1 MENKNYYDILGV
13 SEKASQEEITAAK
26 NEMAKRYHPDANI
39 KNGIDTTE
47 KMQEILEAYHIL
59 SDPDRRSE
67 YDWSVSRKRPVMQTF
82 DLHNMDKEDDSS
94 LPDFVSYWKAANA
107 LFDIVQKSDPFFK
120 DKNYSDELTRLSTE
134 ALSHVILLRNSSIP
148 ERYWYPDIMNW
159 LLFTWFQHRNYT
171 ISYLLTL
178 YDEYAK
184 ENISALDKLKL
195 QKNTHRYQHS
205 IKRLVKF

>member
-134 ALSHVILLRNSSIP
+134 ALSHVVLLRNSSIP

-195 QKNTHRYQHS
+195 QKNSYQYQHS
-205 IKRLVKF
+205 IKRLVKI

>member
-1 MENKNYYDILGV
+1 MEDKNYYDILGV
-13 SEKASQEEITAAK
+13 SEKASLEDITAAK
-26 NEMAKRYHPDANI
+26 NELAKRFHPDVNI

-47 KMQEILEAYHIL
+47 KMQEILEAYRVL
-59 SDPDRRSE
+59 SNPDKRSE
-67 YDWSVSRKRPVMQTF
+67 YDWSQTRKRPVMQTF
-82 DLHNMDKEDDSS
+82 DLHHMEDDYDS
-94 LPDFVSYWKAANA
+94 LPDFVAYWKASNA
-107 LFDIVQKSDPFFK
+107 LFDIIQKSAPLFR
-120 DKNYSDELTRLSTE
+120 DKNYSEELTRLSTE
-134 ALSHVILLRNSSIP
+134 ALTHVVLLRNSSIP

-171 ISYLLTL
+171 VSYLLTL

-195 QKNTHRYQHS
+195 QKNTYHYQHS

>member
-13 SEKASQEEITAAK
+13 SEKASQEDITAAK
-26 NEMAKRYHPDANI
+26 NEMAKRYHPDVNI

-59 SDPDRRSE
+59 SDPDKRSE
-67 YDWSVSRKRPVMQTF
+67 YDWTISRKRPVMQTF
-82 DLHNMDKEDDSS
+82 DLHNMEEEDDSS
-94 LPDFVSYWKAANA
+94 LPDFVCYWKAANA
-107 LFDIVQKSDPFFK
+107 LFDIVQKSDPFFR

-134 ALSHVILLRNSSIP
+134 ALPHVVLLRNSSIP

-171 ISYLLTL
+171 VSYLLTL

-184 ENISALDKLKL
+184 ENISTLDKLKL
-195 QKNTHRYQHS
+195 QKNTHRFQHS
-205 IKRLVKF
+205 IKRLVNF

>member
-26 NEMAKRYHPDANI
+26 NEMAKRYHPDVNI

-59 SDPDRRSE
+59 SDPDKRSE
-67 YDWSVSRKRPVMQTF
+67 YDWTISRKRPVMQTF
-82 DLHNMDKEDDSS
+82 DLHNMEEEDDSS
-94 LPDFVSYWKAANA
+94 LPDFVGYWKAANA
-107 LFDIVQKSDPFFK
+107 LFDIVQKSDPLFRDK
-120 DKNYSDELTRLSTE
+120 DFSDELTRLSTE
-134 ALSHVILLRNSSIP
+134 ALPHVILLRNSSIP

-171 ISYLLTL
+171 ITYLLTL

-184 ENISALDKLKL
+184 EHISALDKLKL
-195 QKNTHRYQHS
+195 QKNTYRYQHS
-205 IKRLVKF
+205 IKRLVKY

>member
-13 SEKASQEEITAAK
+13 SEKASQEDITAAK
-26 NEMAKRYHPDANI
+26 NEMAKRYHPDVNI

-59 SDPDRRSE
+59 SDPDKRSE
-67 YDWSVSRKRPVMQTF
+67 YDWSISRRRPVMQTF
-82 DLHNMDKEDDSS
+82 DLHNMEEEDDSS
-94 LPDFVSYWKAANA
+94 LPDFVGYWKAANA
-107 LFDIVQKSDPFFK
+107 LFDIVQKSDPLFL

-134 ALSHVILLRNSSIP
+134 ALPYVVLLRNSSIP
-148 ERYWYPDIMNW
+148 ERCWYPDIMNW

-171 ISYLLTL
+171 VSYLVTL

-205 IKRLVKF
+205 IRRLVKF

>member
-107 LFDIVQKSDPFFK
+107 LFDIVQTSAPFLK
-120 DKNYSDELTRLSTE
+120 DKNYSYELTPLSTE
-134 ALSHVILLRNSSIP
+134 ALSHVVLLRNSSIP

>member
-26 NEMAKRYHPDANI
+26 NEMAKRYHPDVNI

-59 SDPDRRSE
+59 SDPGKRSE
-67 YDWSVSRKRPVMQTF
+67 YDWTISRKRPVMQTF
-82 DLHNMDKEDDSS
+82 DLHNMNEADDES
-94 LPDFVSYWKAANA
+94 LPDFVGYWKAANA
-107 LFDIVQKSDPFFK
+107 LFEIVQKSDPLFR
-120 DKNYSDELTRLSTE
+120 DKNFSDELTRLSTE
-134 ALSHVILLRNSSIP
+134 ALPHVILLRNSTIP

-171 ISYLLTL
+171 ITYLLTL

-184 ENISALDKLKL
+184 DHISALDKLKL
-195 QKNTHRYQHS
+195 QKNTYRYQHS
-205 IKRLVKF
+205 IKRLVKY

>member
-134 ALSHVILLRNSSIP
+134 ALSHVVLLRNSSIP

-195 QKNTHRYQHS
+195 QKNTYHYQHS
-205 IKRLVKF
+205 IKRLVKL

>member
-13 SEKASQEEITAAK
+13 SEKASIEDITSAK
-26 NEMAKRYHPDANI
+26 NELAKRYHPDVNI

-47 KMQEILEAYHIL
+47 KMQEILEAYHVL

-67 YDWSVSRKRPVMQTF
+67 YDWTISRKRPVMQTF
-82 DLHNMDKEDDSS
+82 DLHNMNEEDDAS
-94 LPDFVSYWKAANA
+94 LPDFVGYWKAANA
-107 LFDIVQKSDPFFK
+107 LYDIVQKSDPLFRDK
-120 DKNYSDELTRLSTE
+120 DYSDELTRLSTE
-134 ALSHVILLRNSSIP
+134 ALQHVVLLRNSSIP

-184 ENISALDKLKL
+184 ESISALDKLRL
-195 QKNTHRYQHS
+195 QKNTYHYQHS
-205 IKRLVKF
+205 IKRLVKY

>member
-13 SEKASQEEITAAK
+13 SEKASIEDITSAK
-26 NEMAKRYHPDANI
+26 NELAKRYHPDVNI

-47 KMQEILEAYHIL
+47 KMQEILEAYHVL

-67 YDWSVSRKRPVMQTF
+67 YDWSISRKRPVMQTF
-82 DLHNMDKEDDSS
+82 DLHNMNEEDDAS
-94 LPDFVSYWKAANA
+94 LPDFVGYWKAANA
-107 LFDIVQKSDPFFK
+107 LYDIVQKSDPLFRDK
-120 DKNYSDELTRLSTE
+120 DYSDELTRLSTE
-134 ALSHVILLRNSSIP
+134 ALQHVVLLRNSSIP

-184 ENISALDKLKL
+184 ESISALDKLRL
-195 QKNTHRYQHS
+195 QKNTYHYQHS
-205 IKRLVKF
+205 IKRLVKY

>member
-107 LFDIVQKSDPFFK
+107 LFDIVQKT
-120 DKNYSDELTRLSTE
+120 DELTRLSTE

>member
-13 SEKASQEEITAAK
+13 SEKASLEDITAAK
-26 NEMAKRYHPDANI
+26 NELAKKYHPDVNI

-47 KMQEILEAYHIL
+47 QMQEILEAYHIL

-134 ALSHVILLRNSSIP
+134 ALSHVVLLRNSSIP

>member
-26 NEMAKRYHPDANI
+26 NEMAKRYHTDANI